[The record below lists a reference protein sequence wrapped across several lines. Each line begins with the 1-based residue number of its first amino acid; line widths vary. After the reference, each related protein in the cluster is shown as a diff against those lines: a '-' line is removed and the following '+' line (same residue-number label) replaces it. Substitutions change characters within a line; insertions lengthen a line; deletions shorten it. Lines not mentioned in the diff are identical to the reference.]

1 MTDARSDFRPTA
13 SWENLRRRA
22 ELLRQVR
29 FFFDQRGFLEVETP
43 LLSRGHAWS
52 IGISIRC
59 RSR

>member
-43 LLSRGHAWS
+43 LLSR
-52 IGISIRC
+52 
-59 RSR
+59 